1 MHAVNTVAQVAVST
15 KNFVTRHKFAIG
27 VTVGLTAG
35 LMLNKRNMNEVDE
48 FLKEHNL
55 YDLYWDPERN

>member
-1 MHAVNTVAQVAVST
+1 MNTIVKTAVST

-35 LMLNKRNMNEVDE
+35 LVLNKRNMNQVDE
-48 FLKEHNL
+48 FLKEHDL
-55 YDLYWDPERN
+55 YDLYWSPEEI

>member
-1 MHAVNTVAQVAVST
+1 MNTVVQTVVST
-15 KNFVTRHKFAIG
+15 KNFVARHKFAIG

-35 LMLNKRNMNEVDE
+35 LALNKRNMNEVDE